1 MIGFYIF
8 VFIVGILA
16 LFADTVFVQ
25 ISVSHEHGILRRVRR
40 DTWEWLWLRK
50 GR

>member
-1 MIGFYIF
+1 MTALAILACF
-8 VFIVGILA
+8 VGILA
-16 LFADTVFVQ
+16 LLADTVFVQ